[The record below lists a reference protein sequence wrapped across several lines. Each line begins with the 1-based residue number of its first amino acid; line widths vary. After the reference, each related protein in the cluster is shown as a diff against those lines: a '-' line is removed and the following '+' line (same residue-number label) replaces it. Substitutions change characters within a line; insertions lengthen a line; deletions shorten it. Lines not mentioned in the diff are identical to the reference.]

1 MSVLIA
7 ITIGLLVT
15 VAVLQLLQ
23 RDIIR
28 IVVGLYTLWNAVNLL
43 LISVAATWGSR
54 APMLDGSDTPMTD
67 PLVQAFVLTSIVIT
81 FGFTALLVAIVSWLA
96 HSGHSIDLRAFEEER
111 D

>member
-28 IVVGLYTLWNAVNLL
+28 IVVGLYLLWNAVNLL
-43 LISVAATWGSR
+43 LISVAATWGAR
-54 APMLDGSDTPMTD
+54 APMAGDAGEPMAD

-81 FGFTALLVAIVSWLA
+81 FGFTALLVAIVSWLSR
-96 HSGHSIDLRAFEEER
+96 SGQSIDLRAFEEER